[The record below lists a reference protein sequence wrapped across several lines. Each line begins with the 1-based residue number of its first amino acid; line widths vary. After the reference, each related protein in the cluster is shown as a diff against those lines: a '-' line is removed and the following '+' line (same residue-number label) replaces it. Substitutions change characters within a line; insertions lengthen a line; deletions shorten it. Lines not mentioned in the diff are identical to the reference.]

1 MPTTLIHSC
10 VSFHRDMRFT
20 YLAVTETGSRQKG
33 LLEAN
38 SQKEVITYLRDNNLT
53 PITIKEERESQL
65 PFIGYFTGIKEA
77 DIVIFTRQLSSMIQT
92 GLTLI
97 EALSILRDQAT
108 KPQMKS
114 LLLDLI
120 ANISGGNSFSQ
131 ALSYHRDVFSDVY
144 IALVRAAETGG
155 VMDKILS
162 RLADNLERSQDLKK
176 KVKSALFYP
185 LIIIV
190 GVVGVII
197 VMNVFVIPQ
206 LAKLYEGLNVNLPLT
221 TRIVLGISNMF
232 TTFGPF
238 SLIFIIAGFFGYKRY
253 SKSVSGR
260 ELIDKYKLKIPVIGS
275 ILVISIEDE
284 IARTLSLLISSGT
297 SILESLNITANV
309 AGNYTYRTAMLSI
322 ATLVEKGI
330 DLSAALEQQ
339 NLFPA
344 LFIQMTK
351 VGESTGKI
359 DENLNRVADY
369 FERDLDLKIKTLT
382 TAIEPILL
390 ITLGVTVGF
399 LIISVISPIYG
410 LISGIQ

>member
-1 MPTTLIHSC
+1 
-10 VSFHRDMRFT
+10 MRFS
-20 YLAVTETGSRQKG
+20 YLAVSETGNRQKG

-38 SQKEVITYLRDNNLT
+38 SQKEVIAYLRDNNLT
-53 PITIKEERESQL
+53 PVNIKEERNSRI
-65 PFIGYFTGIKEA
+65 PFVDYFTRIKEN
-77 DIVIFTRQLSSMIQT
+77 DIVIFTRQLASMIQT

-108 KPQMKS
+108 KPQLKS

-120 ANISGGNSFSQ
+120 ANISGGSSFSQ
-131 ALSYHRDVFSDVY
+131 ALSFHRDVFSDVY

-155 VMDKILS
+155 VMDKVLG

-185 LIIIV
+185 LIIV
-190 GVVGVII
+190 GGVVGVILI
-197 VMNVFVIPQ
+197 MNIFVIPQ
-206 LAKLYEGLNVNLPLT
+206 LAKLYEGLNVELPLT
-221 TRIVLGISNMF
+221 TRIVLGFSSLF
-232 TTFGPF
+232 TNFGWLL
-238 SLIFIIAGFFGYKRY
+238 LIFAVVGYFGYRRFA
-253 SKSVSGR
+253 KSSNGK

-275 ILVISIEDE
+275 IIILSVEDE
-284 IARTLSLLISSGT
+284 ITRTLALLISSGT

-309 AGNYTYRTAMLSI
+309 AGNYSYRTAMLAS
-322 ATLVEKGI
+322 ANLVEKGI
-330 DLSAALEQQ
+330 TLSSAFEQQ
-339 NLFPA
+339 NIFPG
-344 LFIQMTK
+344 LLIQMTK

-359 DENLNRVADY
+359 DENLNKVADY

-390 ITLGVTVGF
+390 ITLGITVGF

-410 LISGIQ
+410 LISSIQ

>member
-1 MPTTLIHSC
+1 
-10 VSFHRDMRFT
+10 MRFT

-38 SQKEVITYLRDNNLT
+38 SQKEVITYLRENNLT

-65 PFIGYFTGIKEA
+65 PFMNYFTGIKEA

-190 GVVGVII
+190 GVIIVIV

-206 LAKLYEGLNVNLPLT
+206 LSKLYEGLNVTLPLT

-253 SKSVSGR
+253 SKSVNGR

-309 AGNYTYRTAMLSI
+309 AGNYTYRTAMLSV